1 MSKAIFKVPT
11 PVNEKVKEYKKDSE
25 ELKSLLHEYDEMYK
39 KTIDVPM
46 IIGGNEVTTQEKI
59 NIYPPHDIN
68 HCVGHYYLGNE
79 KHVEEAIEAA
89 LHAKVK
95 WSRMKWQDRASI
107 FLKAADLLVGPY
119 RG

>member
-1 MSKAIFKVPT
+1 MKTSKSIKKV
-11 PVNEKVKEYKKDSE
+11 VK
-25 ELKSLLHEYDEMYK
+25 ELKSLLDEYDEMYK
-39 KTIDVPM
+39 KKIDIPM

-89 LHAKVK
+89 LQAKKKMV
-95 WSRMKWQDRASI
+95 SYEMARQS
-107 FLKAADLLVGPY
+107 
-119 RG
+119 